1 MTQERKE
8 IITLRINQDKEDE
21 CLIIVSLF
29 GNKEVGIAVSEVQNG
44 DAEIWLNLDYAKKIS
59 EALNQAIKQIEENY

>member
-1 MTQERKE
+1 VTQERKE
-8 IITLRINQDKEDE
+8 MITLRINQDKEDE
-21 CLIIVSLF
+21 CLIIVSLY